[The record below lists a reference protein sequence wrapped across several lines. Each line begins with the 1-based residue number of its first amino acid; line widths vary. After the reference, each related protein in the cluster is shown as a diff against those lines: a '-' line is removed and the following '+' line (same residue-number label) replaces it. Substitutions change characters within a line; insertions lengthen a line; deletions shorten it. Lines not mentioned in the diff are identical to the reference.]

1 MVETDRG
8 LNASASGL
16 LITEI
21 GKLSSVDL
29 AEMFGSDYVKR
40 IEDKA
45 VGVGI
50 CDRLV
55 FFDPPKPHEGSQA
68 VYVVE
73 QFVGNDLILVA
84 VLRPNM
90 RTSKHRHEEPMLKER
105 YLHIAG
111 ESFVSVNGD
120 ISALNQERDSIEVP
134 LNVSHQVHT
143 NGKPSLTLIV
153 MENARLVPQGR
164 LHIPEAK

>member
-1 MVETDRG
+1 MVEADRG
-8 LNASASGL
+8 FSARASGL
-16 LITEI
+16 LTPEI
-21 GKLSSVDL
+21 KDL
-29 AEMFGSDYVKR
+29 RGIDLVEMFGSDYRKR

-45 VGVGI
+45 VEEGI
-50 CDRLV
+50 RDRLV
-55 FFDPPKPHEGSQA
+55 FFDPSKPHLSSQA

-73 QFVGNDLILVA
+73 QFTGDDLILVA

-90 RTSKHRHEEPMLKER
+90 KTSKHHHEEPMLRER

-120 ISALNQERDSIEVP
+120 ISTLNDKQNSIDVP